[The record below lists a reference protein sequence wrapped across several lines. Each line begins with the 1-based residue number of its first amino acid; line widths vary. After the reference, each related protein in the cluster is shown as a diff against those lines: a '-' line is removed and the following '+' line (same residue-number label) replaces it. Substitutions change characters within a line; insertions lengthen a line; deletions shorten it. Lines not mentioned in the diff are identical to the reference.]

1 MFSRSRLN
9 VNRLTTKTNIRTIIK
24 RLSGDG
30 QKTIPLVIFDHF
42 QPLIYNINMI
52 KDSVFRI
59 KKHALED
66 IRKTQS
72 DLELFELRVK
82 YLGRKSEFNNIL
94 KGLKDL
100 PPEDK
105 KTIGSLAN
113 MVKKEIE
120 EAFESAEKKIKA
132 GQFDFKAEKIDVTVP
147 GKKMKHG
154 HLHPLSKAQNEIED
168 IFTSMGFEIA
178 EGPEVETEW
187 YNFDALNIPADHP
200 ARDAWDT
207 FWLRQENQKSKIKNK
222 NDRRI
227 LLRTHTSPVQI
238 RYMQTHKPPFRVIA
252 PGRCF
257 RNEATDAGHEHT
269 FYQFEALV
277 VGDDINAG
285 HLKFI
290 AKEFF
295 SRYFK
300 QDVGVR
306 LRPSFFPF
314 TEPSFE
320 FDISCTVCK
329 GKGCSTCK
337 GSGWVEIA
345 GAGVVNQQVFVNA
358 GYPRNKYQGFAWG
371 FGLERLAMMK
381 YKIDDIRLFYGGD
394 LRFIRQF

>member
-1 MFSRSRLN
+1 MLEESIL
-9 VNRLTTKTNIRTIIK
+9 
-24 RLSGDG
+24 
-30 QKTIPLVIFDHF
+30 H
-42 QPLIYNINMI
+42 
-52 KDSVFRI
+52 I

-66 IRKTQS
+66 IEKAGS
-72 DLELFELRVK
+72 DQELFDLRVK

-94 KGLKDL
+94 KNLKNL
-100 PPEDK
+100 SSEEK
-105 KTIGSLAN
+105 RVIGPLAN
-113 MVKKEIE
+113 SVKNEIE
-120 EAFESAEKKIKA
+120 EAISKAEKKAKFSIN
-132 GQFDFKAEKIDVTVP
+132 FKAEKIDVTIP

-154 HLHPLSKAQNEIED
+154 HLHPMSKVQNEIED
-168 IFTSMGFEIA
+168 IFTAMGFEIA

-187 YNFDALNIPADHP
+187 YNFDALNIPKDHP

-207 FWLRQENQKSKIKNK
+207 FFIKAQSDK
-222 NDRRI
+222 EK
-227 LLRTHTSPVQI
+227 LVLRTHTSPVQI
-238 RYMQTHKPPFRVIA
+238 RYMQKHKPPFRIIA

-269 FYQFEALV
+269 FHQFEALV

-320 FDISCTVCK
+320 FDISCTVCQS
-329 GKGCSTCK
+329 KGCSTCK
-337 GSGWVEIA
+337 GTGWVEIA
-345 GAGVVNQQVFVNA
+345 GAGMVNQAVFQAA

-371 FGLERLAMMK
+371 FGLERLVMMK
-381 YKIDDIRLFYGGD
+381 YKIDDIRLFQSGD
-394 LRFIRQF
+394 LRFIKQF